1 MRHHHMIKEG
11 EANNTHLK
19 LAFILDYC
27 NLKTNGQRYVQADAK
42 VIWNTVWRS
51 KCLIWKYGQK
61 TNQVNIHV

>member
-42 VIWNTVWRS
+42 VIWNTV
-51 KCLIWKYGQK
+51 
-61 TNQVNIHV
+61 